1 MTPDELPAD
10 MEAPARA
17 LAMRLERRALE
28 YNERQGHY
36 AYIGDDCAL
45 DDRAA
50 QAIRALLKA
59 YQEQRRALEDLLALP
74 VAARSLVH
82 LDKGI
87 GTKTPDAAWLR
98 ARAALNQKGK
108 SHD

>member
-1 MTPDELPAD
+1 MGADDMDAVLDLARANLTPDELPAD
-10 MEAPARA
+10 MEAVVA
-17 LAMRLERRALE
+17 RLEMS
-28 YNERQGHY
+28 
-36 AYIGDDCAL
+36 
-45 DDRAA
+45 
-50 QAIRALLKA
+50 AIDPVPWPDMRDLLKA

-98 ARAALNQKGK
+98 ARAAINLKGNER
-108 SHD
+108 

>member
-1 MTPDELPAD
+1 MTPDELSAD
-10 MEAPARA
+10 MEDLVAFVEQPNTV
-17 LAMRLERRALE
+17 L
-28 YNERQGHY
+28 
-36 AYIGDDCAL
+36 L
-45 DDRAA
+45 DREVPNLKTS
-50 QAIRALLKA
+50 IRALLKA

-98 ARAALNQKGK
+98 ARAALNQKG
-108 SHD
+108 DER